1 MIPEEACTKCGGS
14 GSSSAGI
21 TCMFCDGTGVEV
33 PNFVQDSFEQHGDP
47 EEKPKHPVDFGQVN
61 KDAPMMYLDTTGVG
75 FIDKDGKKIPFGP
88 NMHVNYSDV
97 VDHNKAINLKY
108 EGEVTLNTPLK
119 KDDDDFKSK
128 GIFGDF
134 MDGVKAAETGRTP
147 IRFLMIQEVDK
158 LLDLYNDYK
167 QLYDM
172 FQDKEHLEYM
182 NGIKKV
188 LKAKTKK

>member
-1 MIPEEACTKCGGS
+1 MVPEEACKTCGGS
-14 GSSSAGI
+14 GSSSAGL

-33 PNFVQDSFEQHGDP
+33 PNFVQDSFEQHGNP
-47 EEKPKHPVDFGQVN
+47 EKPG
-61 KDAPMMYLDTTGVG
+61 KDVLD
-75 FIDKDGKKIPFGP
+75 KIIKLGEVKLGINGEEEQTVF
-88 NMHVNYSDV
+88 DV
-97 VDHNKAINLKY
+97 TINLK
-108 EGEVTLNTPLK
+108 G
-119 KDDDDFKSK
+119 DADFKSK

-147 IRFLMIQEVDK
+147 IRFLMIQEVDE